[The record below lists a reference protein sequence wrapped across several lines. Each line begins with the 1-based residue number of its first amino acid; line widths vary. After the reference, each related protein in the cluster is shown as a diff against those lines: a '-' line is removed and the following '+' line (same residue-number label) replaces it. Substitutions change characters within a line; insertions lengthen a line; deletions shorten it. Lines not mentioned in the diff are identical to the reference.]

1 MIVRDTLHIIH
12 ITFDALV
19 TIAQGLAIT
28 VEEVDIPRDDGNSTS
43 PVQPVVCTIS
53 PSTSWNNIGQHS
65 VGLLFVT
72 MVGQPF
78 FVNGNSIKV
87 IKCCLNGKMTVT
99 SPTVLLALRAIGGV
113 AHQIGKVRVI
123 GSMEQLAYQ
132 WARRF
137 QATYCRHI
145 TVHEVSN
152 QAVLVKLN
160 RLICHYLHITKSLVI
175 KSGHELILFSTQNE
189 NVRLKRVFLLIAS
202 KVDINVREIEAA
214 IWM

>member
-1 MIVRDTLHIIH
+1 MIVRDSSSTLIH

-99 SPTVLLALRAIGGV
+99 SPTVLLALRGNRWGSPSDWKGKSDWQHGAACLSVGSKIPSYLLP
-113 AHQIGKVRVI
+113 AHHC
-123 GSMEQLAYQ
+123 A
-132 WARRF
+132 
-137 QATYCRHI
+137 
-145 TVHEVSN
+145 
-152 QAVLVKLN
+152 
-160 RLICHYLHITKSLVI
+160 
-175 KSGHELILFSTQNE
+175 
-189 NVRLKRVFLLIAS
+189 
-202 KVDINVREIEAA
+202 
-214 IWM
+214 